1 MLLMRRLVGGLV
13 CVLLLGGATV
23 SGAQEPASCR
33 WVTDSAT
40 VPDAFLSGVTAADST
55 NVLAVGGVV
64 NSKGRTRTLVR
75 HWDGSSW
82 ETQPSAN
89 VNTQNHELTD
99 VAVAPDGTA
108 WAVGARGS
116 WESKMKT
123 VVQRYD
129 GSSWQM
135 RSSLNPSEDRNMFS
149 GVDVAPSGDVYVVGA
164 RLNAKR
170 KYRTM
175 IHRTDGNAWK
185 VFRSDPGVLWDVD
198 VVADD
203 DVWAV
208 GEKGVGVRSRTFVV
222 HFDGTRWT
230 EVATPSPGPGFSTL
244 FSVSAAAPDDVWAV
258 GEWWGGDHGDALPW
272 IVHFD
277 GTTWS
282 APEIPDLTTQVGLL
296 GVSALDA
303 DTAVAVG
310 VDYSYPVEDSRIL
323 IEWNGTS
330 WTRAEQDGD
339 THTGWLMAVDL
350 APDGGGW
357 TVGHH
362 QTESPSTGF
371 VATDYIERRTCA

>member
-1 MLLMRRLVGGLV
+1 MRRSVGVLV

-23 SGAQEPASCR
+23 SGAQEPSSCR
-33 WVTDSAT
+33 WATDTAT
-40 VPDAFLSGVTAADST
+40 IPNAFLSGVTAPDST

-64 NSKGRTRTLVR
+64 NSQGRTRTLVR

-89 VNTQNHELTD
+89 VNTQSHELTD

-116 WESKMKT
+116 WETKMKT

-129 GSSWQM
+129 GSSWAM
-135 RSSLNPSEDRNMFS
+135 RSSLNPSEERNMLS

-175 IHRTDGNAWK
+175 IHRTDGSAWK
-185 VFRSDPGVLWDVD
+185 VFRTDPGVLWDVD

-208 GEKGVGVRSRTFVV
+208 GEKGVGVRSRTFVL
-222 HFDGTRWT
+222 HFDGARWT
-230 EVATPSPGPGFSTL
+230 EVATPSPGAGFSTL

-277 GTTWS
+277 GTNWS
-282 APEIPDLTTQVGLL
+282 APQIPNLTTQVGLL

-310 VDYSYPVEDSRIL
+310 VDYSYPVEDSRVV

-339 THTGWLMAVDL
+339 SHTGWLMAVDL

-371 VATDYIERRTCA
+371 VSTDYIERRTCG